1 MATNRGRLPVN
12 AEHLKPRA
20 KGKRI
25 AGQVKITCPAC
36 GPSSPVIYAT
46 AANARKVCAEDSRC
60 GCAECGGRLEIACL
74 DDHAAILPET
84 VCDHS
89 LFASAEGELA
99 RADEARAERE
109 ARQRGASLEGLTCEC
124 GAPAPANAN
133 REYWYC
139 SVCYSANSQHSDG
152 DRANSTE
159 QPFGSERERAT
170 GLAIDRPSRKVSA
183 KVPRVTVPADDD
195 GMPF

>member
-1 MATNRGRLPVN
+1 MATNKGRLPVN

-20 KGKRI
+20 KAGRI

-36 GPSSPVIYAT
+36 GAGSPVIYAT
-46 AANARKVCAEDSRC
+46 AANARKVCAEGSRC
-60 GCAECGGRLEIACL
+60 GCAECGGRLEVACL
-74 DDHAAILPET
+74 EDHAAILPET
-84 VCDHS
+84 VHLHS
-89 LFASAEGELA
+89 LFDSVEGELA

-109 ARQRGASLEGLTCEC
+109 ARQRGVSLEGLTCEC

-139 SVCYSANSQHSDG
+139 SVCGSANSQHSDG

-159 QPFGSERERAT
+159 QPFGSERERAI
-170 GLAIDRPSRKVSA
+170 GLAIDRPARKVSA
-183 KVPRVTVPADDD
+183 KVPRVTVPDDAE

>member
-1 MATNRGRLPVN
+1 MATNKGRLPVT
-12 AEHLKPRA
+12 AQHLKPRN
-20 KGKRI
+20 GR
-25 AGQVKITCPAC
+25 GQVKITCPAC
-36 GPSSPVIYAT
+36 GVGGFTIYAT
-46 AANARKVCAEDSRC
+46 AKNARKACEEGSATR
-60 GCAECGGRLEIACL
+60 CAECKGRLEIACL
-74 DDHAAILPET
+74 EDHAAILPET

-89 LFASAEGELA
+89 LFASVEGELA
-99 RADEARAERE
+99 RAEEARAERE
-109 ARQRGASLEGLTCEC
+109 ARRRGCSVEGLTCEC

-159 QPFGSERERAT
+159 QPFGSERERAI
-170 GLAIDRPSRKVSA
+170 GLAIDRPTRKVAA